1 MLSEI
6 RYFRKFGNIAKLL
19 FKEVADLITYFPNL
33 QGGELADR
41 KVILIILSKFYENTI
56 KELFQGE
63 SKIELYHSKKII
75 RNYLR

>member
-6 RYFRKFGNIAKLL
+6 RYFRKYGNIAKLL
-19 FKEVADLITYFPNL
+19 FKEVADLITYFSNL

-41 KVILIILSKFYENTI
+41 EFMLIIHSKFYEDTI
-56 KELFQGE
+56 KELFQSE
-63 SKIELYHSKKII
+63 SKIELYYSKKII